1 MPVSDQYTALSPDGR
16 TLLLGGADGTVRFA
30 DLRTGKV
37 RVASGKHD
45 GVVERGI
52 FTADGRFAITAA
64 TDGRIIVWDVRH
76 AAQGEVLTGH
86 HGRITALA
94 VSRDGTTLYSSAL
107 DGQVLIWDLSGT
119 QRLGRPFK
127 VGLDSPGNLPR
138 YALSP
143 DGRILA
149 VGRPDGTVGVFDMR
163 TLRPRGAV
171 SGWSRERGPRSPGW
185 GGSRTATSS
194 PSAATTG
201 SSRSSIRCAA
211 GSSGAC
217 TGMPRTRARG
227 TRPASSRRASA
238 PTGA

>member
-1 MPVSDQYTALSPDGR
+1 MTANSAEGDTVVRDARTLRALRRVPVSDQYTALSPNGR
-16 TLLLGGADGTVRFA
+16 TLLLGGADGSVRFV

-107 DGQVLIWDLSGT
+107 DG
-119 QRLGRPFK
+119 
-127 VGLDSPGNLPR
+127 
-138 YALSP
+138 
-143 DGRILA
+143 
-149 VGRPDGTVGVFDMR
+149 
-163 TLRPRGAV
+163 
-171 SGWSRERGPRSPGW
+171 RGPDLGPVGH
-185 GGSRTATSS
+185 
-194 PSAATTG
+194 AAPRRAA
-201 SSRSSIRCAA
+201 SRSASTTSATCRA
-211 GSSGAC
+211 
-217 TGMPRTRARG
+217 TR
-227 TRPASSRRASA
+227 
-238 PTGA
+238 